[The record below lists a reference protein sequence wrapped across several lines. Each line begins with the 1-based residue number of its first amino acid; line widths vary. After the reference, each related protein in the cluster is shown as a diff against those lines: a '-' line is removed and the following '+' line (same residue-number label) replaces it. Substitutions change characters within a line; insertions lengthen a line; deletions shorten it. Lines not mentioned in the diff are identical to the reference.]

1 MGKPERSICAY
12 LIGIYLFFIIFISTA
27 LNKKNYASLF
37 SSYEIPENLLN
48 IITTVLFV
56 LGIVIMVQIIRYN
69 KIFFYISS
77 GWLILS
83 IIRSIYLVIAVNKI
97 YLKIAIVISIINI
110 LILTF
115 LLNKNNLR
123 KCDEFAEYYK
133 TRKEE
138 NKLRE
143 KLK

>member
-1 MGKPERSICAY
+1 MGKPEKSICAY

-27 LNKKNYASLF
+27 LYKKNYASLF

-83 IIRSIYLVIAVNKI
+83 IIRSFYLVIAVNKI

-115 LLNKNNLR
+115 LLNKNNLI